1 MSRNGTCSGNL
12 FGEASGSRLGK
23 QVGTAN
29 PRSLRDTGVPC
40 SGKQV
45 HACGGGYAR
54 IVSISLDH
62 CACRHGVS
70 RRRRERGG
78 LVRGE
83 TSPDIDAVCRI
94 PFEKLK
100 DPKTGAFF
108 PLSAALNESG
118 KISEKLRQRYIVAD
132 LNSTD
137 ENGNCR
143 GVKEYFTP
151 VDELSEFPRLRAI
164 AAARKADVASLAK
177 ESVESLLAS
186 EAAPGDSAGLALELE
201 DLQNYLQQ
209 VDRYKT
215 KPVVKPPVVNGY
227 CVGQSLSFCEIVDG
241 KPKLVYSFVT
251 SSSKWAPPPL
261 YRYYA
266 PINFH
271 QIAELE
277 FGSQIHSDRR
287 PPR

>member
-1 MSRNGTCSGNL
+1 M
-12 FGEASGSRLGK
+12 FGE
-23 QVGTAN
+23 
-29 PRSLRDTGVPC
+29 SLRRGFWQPLWQGRFGNSEPAFAARYRRALVAT
-40 SGKQV
+40 KRV

-70 RRRRERGG
+70 RRRGERGG
-78 LVRGE
+78 LAVAE

-100 DPKTGAFF
+100 DPKTGGFF
-108 PLSAALNESG
+108 PLSAALNENG

-132 LNSTD
+132 LSSTD
-137 ENGNCR
+137 EDGNCR
-143 GVKEYFTP
+143 GVKEYFTA

-177 ESVESLLAS
+177 ESVETLLAS
-186 EAAPGDSAGLALELE
+186 EATPGYSAGLALELE

-215 KPVVKPPVVNGY
+215 NPVVKPAVVNGY
-227 CVGQSLSFCEIVDG
+227 CVGQSLSFCELVDG

-251 SSSKWAPPPL
+251 SSSKWTPTALPVLRAHQL
-261 YRYYA
+261 Y
-266 PINFH
+266 
-271 QIAELE
+271 QLAELE
-277 FGSQIHSDRR
+277 FGSQVHSGRR